1 LCILILLN
9 ENLGVSASASIFK
22 SLLALSDVQALI
34 SDVIPK
40 DPYPLLRDLTNSLL
54 SCVLKTLKTNISV
67 LNGRG
72 IIQAR
77 VDVEFLKRKLERTL
91 LNSDA
96 MELFDRIDKI
106 FSTALHTVV
115 DQDTFERSWNQFEAD
130 WSSSFANLFL
140 F

>member
-1 LCILILLN
+1 LYILILLN
-9 ENLGVSASASIFK
+9 ENLGVSVSASIFK

>member
-67 LNGRG
+67 LNARG

>member
-1 LCILILLN
+1 MCILILLN
-9 ENLGVSASASIFK
+9 ENLGVSVSASIFK

>member
-1 LCILILLN
+1 MCILILLN

>member
-1 LCILILLN
+1 MCILILLY

-54 SCVLKTLKTNISV
+54 SCVLKTLKINISV
-67 LNGRG
+67 LNARG

-77 VDVEFLKRKLERTL
+77 VDVEFLKRKLERAL

>member
-1 LCILILLN
+1 MCILILLC

-67 LNGRG
+67 LNARG

-77 VDVEFLKRKLERTL
+77 VDVEFLKRKLERAL